1 MQNKLS
7 FKAAIFDTVD
17 LILKEGAF
25 LKRLLIL
32 LMAISCFV
40 VGCKTNV
47 EGENSSTYTN
57 SETQSVPSN
66 VVSSSTE
73 SDEQN
78 SAPEYENLL
87 QIMSDN
93 GKSVAAYGDLKNA
106 EFSDALA
113 ELESILNNYTRNV
126 SLVVY
131 SLDNRKALSFNTEA
145 EMFCAC
151 TVKAPYSLYCC
162 YEMENGNGSL
172 ETKMAYEEKHYEWG
186 TGDMQYSPYGTVF
199 TIETMIDKSMRI
211 SDNVGYM
218 MSVDYFGRN
227 GYNEWISS
235 IGCPSLQIKPTVWS
249 LRAKA
254 KELAVA
260 WCHIY
265 DYFKTNSTYS
275 QFLYNSCTNTPN
287 NYATAALKGIDISH
301 KQGNNRTGK
310 WLAYSDAGIVWKTDN
325 PYIIVIFTDAPG
337 PSSYDSK
344 LMSDVINIVHN
355 KLF

>member
-7 FKAAIFDTVD
+7 FKAAIFYTVD
-17 LILKEGAF
+17 LILKEGES

-131 SLDNRKALSFNTEA
+131 SLDNRKALSFNTEE

-151 TVKAPYSLYCC
+151 TVKAP
-162 YEMENGNGSL
+162 
-172 ETKMAYEEKHYEWG
+172 
-186 TGDMQYSPYGTVF
+186 
-199 TIETMIDKSMRI
+199 
-211 SDNVGYM
+211 
-218 MSVDYFGRN
+218 
-227 GYNEWISS
+227 
-235 IGCPSLQIKPTVWS
+235 
-249 LRAKA
+249 
-254 KELAVA
+254 
-260 WCHIY
+260 
-265 DYFKTNSTYS
+265 
-275 QFLYNSCTNTPN
+275 
-287 NYATAALKGIDISH
+287 
-301 KQGNNRTGK
+301 
-310 WLAYSDAGIVWKTDN
+310 
-325 PYIIVIFTDAPG
+325 
-337 PSSYDSK
+337 
-344 LMSDVINIVHN
+344 
-355 KLF
+355 